1 MFYGSAKI
9 HKDGIAL
16 RPIVS
21 TFGSAATYRIAKRMN
36 KILAPYAR
44 EADSHI
50 TNIKDFIKKIE
61 DVIIEDD
68 EVMVS
73 FDIKSLFTSVPIDE
87 ATKAIEEIYM
97 CGYRCK
103 EKE

>member
-44 EADSHI
+44 EADSYI
-50 TNIKDFIKKIE
+50 TNTKDFIKTIE